1 MAKILV
7 IDDDDTIRTLLCRML
22 ERSGHQVL
30 AAADG
35 AQATDL
41 FRQNPLDLIIT
52 DLFMPDREGLEII
65 QELRKNHPQVKII
78 AISGGGSI
86 GGTSFLDIARLI
98 GASRTLEKPFG
109 SQALLSTVD
118 EVLAL
123 EDGP

>member
-22 ERSGHQVL
+22 ERSGHDVL
-30 AAADG
+30 VAANGTEASE
-35 AQATDL
+35 L
-41 FRQNPLDLIIT
+41 FRKNPLDLIIT

-86 GGTSFLDIARLI
+86 GGTSFLDVARLI

-109 SQALLSTVD
+109 SQTLLGTVD
-118 EVLAL
+118 EVLGLGEEA
-123 EDGP
+123 